1 MYKNNIECENVFV
14 SFSNSLL
21 FFSMAD
27 FLLGIDYGTGG
38 AKACLM
44 DTQGDVAGFA
54 FEEYPSYHDHPG
66 WSEHDA
72 ENYWQAAC
80 RLIKQVI
87 AEAGISPKDIRGIA
101 ASSALPSLVL
111 VNRQHQPI
119 HRAYNLMDKRAIREV
134 AWLKE
139 QIGEE
144 RLFPISGYRLEDH
157 PMLVN
162 VLWEQRQRPDT
173 FGAIYKA
180 LTIDGFI
187 TLKLT
192 GKAVCSY
199 SNAAFYGVAY
209 NLRERRFDHGLLH
222 ELGIDPAMMPELCN
236 CADIIGEVTAQAAA
250 ATGLAPGIPVAGG
263 QVDCNASW
271 VGAGAIGVGDFQ
283 SNLGTVGNFGVIHQ
297 STDFIFSDIGKL
309 MINFPYTVNSENTY
323 VTVPTTTTGGQSI
336 RYLRD
341 QFSQYEVET
350 ERVLGVSAY
359 DLLNLQA
366 QKIPAGSD
374 GLIILPFFMG
384 ERTPI
389 WDVHAR
395 GVIFGLSLNH
405 TKGHLVRAMMEA
417 VAYAMYDSF
426 RLIKEEAGLPINY
439 PMVLNEGGA
448 VSKLWRQILTD
459 VFNVPIVLVK
469 RRAGAPYGDAILAGV
484 ATGIFKDFSVAKAWT
499 EYIEPMEPDQKNHE
513 RYMEYFALYKKLYN
527 HLKDDYREL
536 AQLRENAL

>member
-1 MYKNNIECENVFV
+1 
-14 SFSNSLL
+14 
-21 FFSMAD
+21 MAD

-38 AKACLM
+38 AKACIINA
-44 DTQGDVAGFA
+44 QGDVLGFA
-54 FEEYPSYHDHPG
+54 FEEYPILHEHPG

-72 ENYWQAAC
+72 ENYWQVAR

-87 AEAGISPKDIRGIA
+87 AEARIRPEEIRGIA
-101 ASSALPSLVL
+101 ESSALPSLVL
-111 VNRQHQPI
+111 VDERHQPVQ
-119 HRAYNLMDKRAIREV
+119 RAYNLMDKRAVKEV
-134 AWLKE
+134 EWLKE
-139 QIGEE
+139 HIGEA

-157 PMLVN
+157 PILVN
-162 VLWEQRQRPDT
+162 VLWEKRNRPEVFQRI
-173 FGAIYKA
+173 AKA

-192 GKAVCSY
+192 GNAVCSY

-209 NLRERRFDHGLLH
+209 NLRQRKFDDALLQ
-222 ELGIDPAMMPELCN
+222 ELGLAPSLMPALCN
-236 CADIIGEVTAQAAA
+236 CDEIIGEVSPQAAA
-250 ATGLAPGIPVAGG
+250 ETGLTPGIPVAGG

-271 VGAGAIGVGDFQ
+271 IGAGAVEIGDFQ
-283 SNLGTVGNFGVIHQ
+283 SNLGTVGNFGIIHQ
-297 STDFIFSDIGKL
+297 STDFIFSEIGKL

-341 QFSQYEVET
+341 NFSQYEVET
-350 ERVLGVSAY
+350 ERILGVSSY

-366 QKIPAGSD
+366 QKVPVGSD
-374 GLIILPFFMG
+374 GLIILPFLMG

-395 GVIFGLSLNH
+395 GLIFGLSLNH

-426 RLIKEEAGLPINY
+426 RLIKEEAGLAINY

-448 VSKLWRQILTD
+448 VSKLWRQIITD
-459 VFNVPIVLVK
+459 VFNVPIALVK
-469 RRAGAPYGDAILAGV
+469 RRTGAPYGDAILAGV
-484 ATGIFKDFSVAKAWT
+484 AAGVFKDFSVAKQWG
-499 EYIEPMEPDQKNHE
+499 EYIEPMEPNPHNHA
-513 RYMEYFALYKKLYN
+513 RYMDYFALYKKLYQ
-527 HLKDDYREL
+527 HVKDDYREL
-536 AQLRENAL
+536 ATLREQG